1 MQILASFW
9 TFVAGGILQFIF
21 GPREPCPIISLLC
34 NTSAGASSAL
44 VNDPEALTW
53 CGPCCRARDCNR
65 LPLNA
70 LPEFPERQRARGKC
84 VTSAAQ
90 SILMIV
96 AVSNGNQ
103 LMAFRRLSVALALL
117 CGLTADIG
125 ASFAEDRAIVLASTT
140 ATQDSGLLDH
150 LLPIFRDKTGI
161 DVRVIAQRADEVLNE
176 ARKGDADVVLMHARP
191 QEEKFVAE
199 GFAVKRFDVMYN
211 DYVLIGPK
219 SDPAGVKG
227 KDIAT
232 ALKAIEAKG
241 APFVTRGDRSGTHA
255 AELAL
260 WIVAGIDIAAAK
272 GAWYRE
278 AKEGMGAA
286 LEAARVANAYVLSDR
301 GSWIAFKE
309 RGDLD
314 IIVEGDKRLLNQY
327 GVMLVNPEKFPSVK
341 KELGQTFIDW
351 LISPDG
357 QAAIAGYRVDGQQLF
372 FPNAD
377 KSAG

>member
-1 MQILASFW
+1 MAARRL
-9 TFVAGGILQFIF
+9 FVAF
-21 GPREPCPIISLLC
+21 
-34 NTSAGASSAL
+34 
-44 VNDPEALTW
+44 
-53 CGPCCRARDCNR
+53 
-65 LPLNA
+65 
-70 LPEFPERQRARGKC
+70 
-84 VTSAAQ
+84 
-90 SILMIV
+90 
-96 AVSNGNQ
+96 
-103 LMAFRRLSVALALL
+103 ALL
-117 CGLTADIG
+117 CGVALGPAASSAD
-125 ASFAEDRAIVLASTT
+125 DRAIVLATTTST
-140 ATQDSGLLDH
+140 QESGLLDH

-161 DVRVIAQRADEVLNE
+161 DVKVIARRADEVLDG
-176 ARKGDADVVLMHARP
+176 ARKGEADVVLMHARP
-191 QEEKFVAE
+191 QEEKFVAD

-260 WIVAGIDIAAAK
+260 WIVAGIDIASAK

-278 AKEGMGAA
+278 AKQGMDAA
-286 LEAARVANAYVLSDR
+286 LEAARTANAYVLSDR
-301 GSWIAFKE
+301 GSWIAFRN

-314 IIVEGDKRLLNQY
+314 VVVEGDKRLLNQY
-327 GVMLVNPEKFPSVK
+327 GVMLMNPEKFPNVK
-341 KELGQTFIDW
+341 KELGQTFVDW
-351 LISPDG
+351 LISPEG
-357 QAAIAGYRVDGQQLF
+357 QAAIAGYKVDGQQLF